1 MIRKL
6 RWKVVGLNMGMVFCV
21 LLAVF
26 AAVYFSSRAVI
37 SRNVRQQLQQ
47 ALQPSSGY
55 ELYRPGQEGLPCFVA
70 EVYASGTVRVSGN
83 SYYDLTD
90 KAALAEIVTAAL
102 AAESGEGV
110 LPAHHLRYLR
120 QEGLLSTRIAFTD
133 STLEQATLRSLLT
146 GSLLIGLAAL
156 AVLFV
161 CSYVLSG
168 AVTRPVD
175 RAWAQQKQFLS
186 DASHELKT
194 PLTVILSSA
203 DLLRRSAAP
212 EQEAYIDNI
221 QAESRRMRS
230 LVEDMLTLF
239 RAQKSAGTL
248 PDTTADVSEMAVTA
262 ALRFEP
268 VAFEAGH
275 LLEYDITPG
284 LSVRGD
290 GAKLGQALAVLL
302 DNAVKYAAPGTPIQ
316 LGAAR
321 QGSRAVL
328 AVTNRGE
335 DIPADKLPHIFDR
348 FYRADEARTDGSSF
362 GLGLAIAKAIVDAHR
377 GVIRCESGGG
387 VTRFIIS
394 LPLTAGKQERGT
406 DHV

>member
-156 AVLFV
+156 AVLFA
-161 CSYVLSG
+161 CSYMLSG

-284 LSVRGD
+284 LSARGD
-290 GAKLGQALAVLL
+290 GARLGQALAVLL

-316 LGAAR
+316 LDAAR

-328 AVTNRGE
+328 TVTNRGE

-377 GVIRCESGGG
+377 GTIRCESGGG

-394 LPLTAGKQERGT
+394 LPLAAGKQERGT

>member
-47 ALQPSSGY
+47 ALQPGSGY
-55 ELYRPGQEGLPCFVA
+55 ELSQPGQEGLPCFVA
-70 EVYASGTVRVSGN
+70 EVYASGTVRISGN

-102 AAESGEGV
+102 TAESGEGV

-156 AVLFV
+156 AVLFA

-275 LLEYDITPG
+275 LLEYDIAPG
-284 LSVRGD
+284 LSARGD
-290 GAKLGQALAVLL
+290 GARLGQALAVLL

-316 LGAAR
+316 LDAAR

-328 AVTNRGE
+328 TVTNRGE

-377 GVIRCESGGG
+377 GTIRCESGGG

-394 LPLTAGKQERGT
+394 LPLAAGKQERGT

>member
-156 AVLFV
+156 AVLFA

-194 PLTVILSSA
+194 PLTVILSSTE
-203 DLLRRSAAP
+203 LLEQGAAP
-212 EQEAYIDNI
+212 EQRQYVDNI
-221 QAESRRMRS
+221 RAESRRMKQ
-230 LVEDMLTLF
+230 LVEDMLTLS
-239 RAQKSAGTL
+239 RVERGDTRL
-248 PDTTADVSEMAVTA
+248 PDTTAD
-262 ALRFEP
+262 LWP
-268 VAFEAGH
+268 C
-275 LLEYDITPG
+275 
-284 LSVRGD
+284 
-290 GAKLGQALAVLL
+290 
-302 DNAVKYAAPGTPIQ
+302 
-316 LGAAR
+316 
-321 QGSRAVL
+321 
-328 AVTNRGE
+328 
-335 DIPADKLPHIFDR
+335 
-348 FYRADEARTDGSSF
+348 GSS
-362 GLGLAIAKAIVDAHR
+362 R
-377 GVIRCESGGG
+377 WRM
-387 VTRFIIS
+387 R
-394 LPLTAGKQERGT
+394 RGT
-406 DHV
+406 RCPTTLRRDFWCGATGRSWSRPWPFCWTTP